1 MARVGKT
8 ELKKLQKQFI
18 TDSRIGDHLGV
29 SRQTVWKLRD
39 IYGIPR
45 SKRAKK
51 SK

>member
-1 MARVGKT
+1 MAKIGKT
-8 ELKKLQKQFI
+8 LLKKLQKQFK

-29 SRQTVWKLRD
+29 SRQSIWKLRD
-39 IYGIPR
+39 SYGIPR